1 MGSNAAGGALAGGP
15 VASELS
21 TSLLRD
27 VSRWGA
33 LAGGRLEPRP
43 RRASAER
50 GFGAL
55 VGGSGLVKQGWE
67 PTF

>member
-1 MGSNAAGGALAGGP
+1 MGQLPPSFPLAFSVTCRGAGP
-15 VASELS
+15 
-21 TSLLRD
+21 
-27 VSRWGA
+27 W
-33 LAGGRLEPRP
+33 GGRLEPRP